1 MLLEAA
7 SSIVAG
13 LRCNLKCPRGY
24 ESQAVSQRQTLGL
37 CCPGKCDE
45 RQAGEL
51 VGHHLA
57 HLDPAQR
64 KALDLVSKM
73 AHVRDMQAICG
84 KAGARSSS
92 PTVVLPHVKALAS
105 KTASAGSRDLV
116 YDAKAAGL

>member
-64 KALDLVSKM
+64 KALDLVPKM
-73 AHVRDMQAICG
+73 AHVRTCKPSAARLEQDQA
-84 KAGARSSS
+84 
-92 PTVVLPHVKALAS
+92 ALRLS
-105 KTASAGSRDLV
+105 YRM
-116 YDAKAAGL
+116 